1 MALVFGVRKFH
12 KYIYGR
18 KCILQTDHQPLT
30 AIFGSNHGI
39 PTLAASR
46 LQRWALILSAYDF
59 EIKYRKGKEVPHA
72 DALSRLPLPENEP
85 LELKV
90 NSVSHV
96 ESCISNCFNVV
107 QDNVIVSSADIAR
120 LIDRDPVLAKVRDF
134 VMFGRRDTKDPSLT
148 MYLRRKDELSVDK
161 NCVLWGSRVV
171 VVCGNADVA

>member
-1 MALVFGVRKFH
+1 MVLTCDARPKGVGAILSRIIDGEEPPIAFACKTLCVSEKNYSQFHSEALALVFGVRKFH

-96 ESCISNCFNVV
+96 NH
-107 QDNVIVSSADIAR
+107 A
-120 LIDRDPVLAKVRDF
+120 
-134 VMFGRRDTKDPSLT
+134 
-148 MYLRRKDELSVDK
+148 
-161 NCVLWGSRVV
+161 
-171 VVCGNADVA
+171 